1 MVEGGGSALNVRLYL
16 NRKEVGMRF
25 DLDAMRAEPGKIFH
39 LAGSENIGTLDW
51 RGEQVQVEGAVH
63 AEASAFF
70 ESSSNQV
77 ILTVHVRG
85 RVHRLCSR
93 CLTDVVEEVDKE
105 EELEVF
111 PDETQGKY
119 LELRPFIES
128 GMKLGFSSKP
138 LCRPDC
144 RGICPYC
151 GADLNREP
159 HKPDCSRPRTAR
171 DPRLAVLATMWN
183 GEEKGG

>member
-1 MVEGGGSALNVRLYL
+1 MHL
-16 NRKEVGMRF
+16 
-25 DLDAMRAEPGKIFH
+25 DLDAMRAAPGKIFRVE
-39 LAGSENIGTLDW
+39 GDENIPVLDW
-51 RGEQVQVEGAVH
+51 RGEEVRVEGAVH

-77 ILTVHVRG
+77 VLTVHVRG

-93 CLTDVVEEVDKE
+93 CLADVVEEVDKE

-111 PDETQGKY
+111 PDEIEGKY
-119 LELRPFIES
+119 LELRPFIEA
-128 GMKLGFSSKP
+128 GMRLGMSTKP

-144 RGICPYC
+144 KGICPYC

-159 HKPDCSRPRTAR
+159 HKPDCTRPRVAR
-171 DPRLAVLATMWN
+171 DPRLSVLATLLSE
-183 GEEKGG
+183 EEKRE

>member
-1 MVEGGGSALNVRLYL
+1 
-16 NRKEVGMRF
+16 MRF
-25 DLDAMRAEPGKIFH
+25 DLDAMRAAPGRIFQVE
-39 LAGSENIGTLDW
+39 GDEQIPTLDW
-51 RGEQVQVEGAVH
+51 RGEEVQVDGAVH

-85 RVHRLCSR
+85 RVHRPCSR
-93 CLTDVVEEVDKE
+93 CLADVVEDVDKE

-111 PDETQGKY
+111 PDEIQGKY
-119 LELRPFIES
+119 LELRPFIEA
-128 GMKLGFSSKP
+128 GMRLGLSSKP

-159 HKPDCSRPRTAR
+159 HRPDCTRPRTAR
-171 DPRLAVLATMWN
+171 DPRLSVLAN
-183 GEEKGG
+183 LLSKEEDRA